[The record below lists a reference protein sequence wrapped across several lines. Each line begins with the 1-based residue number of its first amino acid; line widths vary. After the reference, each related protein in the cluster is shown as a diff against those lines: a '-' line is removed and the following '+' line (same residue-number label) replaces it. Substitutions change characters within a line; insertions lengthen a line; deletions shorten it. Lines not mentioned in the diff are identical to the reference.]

1 MPGVTSVAW
10 AINIPLE
17 SNGITSI
24 NAVPGD
30 INALSTAHFNLVSPS
45 YFGTLG
51 IPLVSGRIFNEAD
64 SEKQAPV
71 AVIDEAMARRFWP
84 RQDALG
90 KRFVQAGEK
99 YEVIGIVR
107 TVRSVDLAHN
117 DDSFFYRP
125 LSPRLWKGSGERL
138 SLFVR
143 AFGDPHGMVSSIQ
156 KAASS
161 SYGNSLVNVRLL
173 DAVLNPWVESSRLRF
188 IFVGISSSLGLILV
202 AVGTYGIVSYTVS
215 RRRQE
220 FAVQTALGAQ
230 KKTVILAALRHTMRL
245 VLIGIGIGVAV
256 SIALALTM
264 SNELPGLPTEIFL
277 SLAVAALLL
286 VTIASAACYIPAR
299 NAASVD
305 PSVALRHG
313 T

>member
-1 MPGVTSVAW
+1 
-10 AINIPLE
+10 
-17 SNGITSI
+17 
-24 NAVPGD
+24 
-30 INALSTAHFNLVSPS
+30 
-45 YFGTLG
+45 
-51 IPLVSGRIFNEAD
+51 
-64 SEKQAPV
+64 
-71 AVIDEAMARRFWP
+71 MARRFWP